1 MINTLLYTYRQVTVK
16 LKKKTNSFV
25 SENFV
30 TIDQLELVMEVRG
43 LGASLVFA
51 FLLHFAHS
59 QQVRNNI
66 DNPGKK
72 KNDKKK
78 HYRSKTA
85 TIRVIG
91 RTWQSSRIVFK
102 MRRR

>member
-1 MINTLLYTYRQVTVK
+1 MNC
-16 LKKKTNSFV
+16 KKATNSFV

-30 TIDQLELVMEVRG
+30 TTDQLELVMEVRG

-59 QQVRNNI
+59 QQVRINI
-66 DNPGKK
+66 DNRRKK
-72 KNDKKK
+72 ENDNNKK
-78 HYRSKTA
+78 HDRRKTA
-85 TIRVIG
+85 TMRVIR
-91 RTWQSSRIVFK
+91 RTWRSSRIVFK